1 MSDDNPSIMSHVSV
15 GVKDFEKAK
24 AFYDVVLA
32 TVGASRVLDFP
43 GGAAY
48 GKAYPEFWVGPPHDN
63 GVVETANGVHF
74 AFNSPDKDG
83 VHAFWEAAIAA
94 GALPDG
100 EPGPRPLYGLAYYGC
115 FVRDLDGHKI
125 EAIYWDVELAEQ
137 GG

>member
-32 TVGASRVLDFP
+32 TIGASRVFDFP
-43 GGAAY
+43 GAAAY
-48 GKAYPEFWVGPPHDN
+48 GKAYPEFWVAPPYDK

-74 AFNSPDKDG
+74 AFNSPDRDG

-94 GALPDG
+94 GASPDG
-100 EPGPRPLYGLAYYGC
+100 EPGPRPLWRCLLRLFRAGLGRAQDRSYVLGYGFGC
-115 FVRDLDGHKI
+115 T
-125 EAIYWDVELAEQ
+125 E
-137 GG
+137 